1 MKKSLTPLI
10 LLLIL
15 AVSCS
20 KNDSG
25 NTPPPVIPDK
35 YMTTTVGSTWNYET
49 TDNVASTTSSYIL
62 TSTNRDST
70 INAKSYHV
78 YLNSGTNGSE
88 YYNISAGDYYLYQTL
103 PGELGGSRVENLY
116 LKDNVGFN
124 TSWSQSYNVTI
135 SNVPLKVTL
144 VNKIVETGLNLLV
157 NGKTYTKVIHVESS
171 ISVDGVPATALTSD
185 IQTYYAPKVGLIQN
199 TIKINLNYLGLVSS
213 TDTKTILKSSVI
225 L

>member
-20 KNDSG
+20 KNNPG

-49 TDNVASTTSSYIL
+49 TDNAASTTSSYIL

-88 YYNISAGDYYLYQTL
+88 YYNISAGDYYRYQTL
-103 PGELGGSRVENLY
+103 PGELGGSREEILY

-124 TSWSQSYNVTI
+124 TSW
-135 SNVPLKVTL
+135 
-144 VNKIVETGLNLLV
+144 
-157 NGKTYTKVIHVESS
+157 
-171 ISVDGVPATALTSD
+171 
-185 IQTYYAPKVGLIQN
+185 
-199 TIKINLNYLGLVSS
+199 
-213 TDTKTILKSSVI
+213 
-225 L
+225 